1 MSQEAGEPVVPLPG
15 QLAFRFMADGLAA
28 AERFRLV
35 SEQAR
40 RERKPEE
47 SRGGRMKR
55 GTTRSSRRL
64 PKAG

>member
-1 MSQEAGEPVVPLPG
+1 MIREPGEPIVPLPG
-15 QLAFRFMADGLAA
+15 QQAFRFLAEPPA

-47 SRGGRMKR
+47 ARGGRMR
-55 GTTRSSRRL
+55 QPRRSSRRL

>member
-1 MSQEAGEPVVPLPG
+1 MIREAGEPITPLPG
-15 QLAFRFMADGLAA
+15 QLAFRFMAEGLSV
-28 AERFRLV
+28 AERFKLV

-47 SRGGRMKR
+47 SRGGRARR
-55 GTTRSSRRL
+55 GGRSSRRL

>member
-1 MSQEAGEPVVPLPG
+1 MIREEGEPIAPLPG
-15 QLAFRFMADGLAA
+15 QMAFRFLAEA
-28 AERFRLV
+28 PVAERFKLV

-47 SRGGRMKR
+47 DRGGRMR
-55 GTTRSSRRL
+55 RPRRSSRRL

>member
-1 MSQEAGEPVVPLPG
+1 MIREAGEPFAPLPG
-15 QLAFRFMADGLAA
+15 QMAFRFLAEPPA

-47 SRGGRMKR
+47 ARGGRARR
-55 GTTRSSRRL
+55 GGRSSRRL

>member
-1 MSQEAGEPVVPLPG
+1 MIREAGEPIAPLPG
-15 QLAFRFMADGLAA
+15 QLAFRFLAEPPT

-40 RERKPEE
+40 RDRKPEE
-47 SRGGRMKR
+47 ARGGRMR
-55 GTTRSSRRL
+55 QRARSSRRL

>member
-1 MSQEAGEPVVPLPG
+1 MIREAGEPIAPLPG
-15 QLAFRFMADGLAA
+15 QLAFRFLAEPP

-47 SRGGRMKR
+47 ARGGRARR
-55 GTTRSSRRL
+55 GGRSSRRL

>member
-1 MSQEAGEPVVPLPG
+1 MSHEAGEPIAPLPG
-15 QLAFRFMADGLAA
+15 QLAFRFLADGLAV
-28 AERFRLV
+28 AEPFRPV

-47 SRGGRMKR
+47 ARGGRMKR
-55 GTTRSSRRL
+55 GARSSRRL

>member
-1 MSQEAGEPVVPLPG
+1 MIREAGEPIAPLPG
-15 QLAFRFMADGLAA
+15 QLAFRFLAEPPA

-47 SRGGRMKR
+47 ARGGRMR
-55 GTTRSSRRL
+55 QSRR
-64 PKAG
+64 

>member
-1 MSQEAGEPVVPLPG
+1 MIREPGEPIIPLPG
-15 QLAFRFMADGLAA
+15 QLAFRFLAEPP

-35 SEQAR
+35 SEQAQ

-47 SRGGRMKR
+47 AGGGRMR
-55 GTTRSSRRL
+55 QVGRSSRRL